1 VIVVDASV
9 LATALGDDGPD
20 GDRARARLRGERLS
34 APELVDLEVAS
45 VLRRQVQGGAVDSRR
60 AALALADLA
69 ALPLRRAP
77 HRPLLVR
84 CWELRDNLTVY
95 DASYVALA
103 EALDVTLLTGDGR
116 LARAPG
122 PRCRVE
128 MLRPA
133 SLSTPDA
140 ASATTSASDP
150 RHRAHQSNGARS
162 KVDLEVM
169 LTGHATLNDGRGPE
183 NARRAV
189 PAACGLR
196 GLKPCD
202 EPGL

>member
-45 VLRRQVQGGAVDSRR
+45 VLRRQVQGGEVDIRR

-69 ALPLRRAP
+69 SMPLRRAP
-77 HRPLLVR
+77 HRPLLAR
-84 CWELRDNLTVY
+84 CWELRGNLTIY

-128 MLRPA
+128 TLRSA
-133 SLSTPDA
+133 SLPQLLQAFSHA
-140 ASATTSASDP
+140 AD
-150 RHRAHQSNGARS
+150 RAEGRRPGQYPGGAR
-162 KVDLEVM
+162 
-169 LTGHATLNDGRGPE
+169 
-183 NARRAV
+183 
-189 PAACGLR
+189 
-196 GLKPCD
+196 
-202 EPGL
+202 

>member
-1 VIVVDASV
+1 MIVVDASV

-20 GDRARARLRGERLS
+20 GDRARDRLRGERLS

-45 VLRRQVQGGAVDSRR
+45 VLRRQVKGGEVDTRR

-77 HRPLLVR
+77 HRPLLAR
-84 CWELRDNLTVY
+84 CWELRDNLTIY

-122 PRCRVE
+122 PRCHVE
-128 MLRPA
+128 ILRLPFA
-133 SLSTPDA
+133 GIISTRLQWGA
-140 ASATTSASDP
+140 GDP
-150 RHRAHQSNGARS
+150 
-162 KVDLEVM
+162 
-169 LTGHATLNDGRGPE
+169 
-183 NARRAV
+183 
-189 PAACGLR
+189 
-196 GLKPCD
+196 
-202 EPGL
+202 